1 VGPVPVIDQ
10 NTPAAVRSI
19 QDQGAPQAKAKGT
32 SRLAGR
38 ALAWTADVRWRDALA
53 IAFTAGAIGASVVLV
68 ADAARENKNMLV
80 ILGGVAALLTVAGQT
95 AIRREMLERLARS
108 RRYWFRSSP
117 RGLAEVDADLHFMEG
132 NSRLASLLGITES
145 DLQGKRLT
153 AFFDDHEALGI
164 VSQFSRLR
172 DGVVGTTESDDL
184 AIRSDNERIWLHWR
198 ATAVRRRNGTFQHF
212 VITFEDSTQKHVAE
226 AAAHANL
233 AELEKLN
240 HMKTEFTSMVSHEFR
255 TALTGIQGMSELI
268 NSGQMNPPEVK
279 EYSGYIFQ
287 EAERV
292 NRLITDMLDLDR
304 LEAGKMKLQ
313 MSPVDLNAIVEGV
326 AVRSSVVSDKH
337 TIRTELEPNVPMV
350 LGDSDRL
357 VQVVTNLVSNA
368 IKYSEIG
375 GEVLLSTHFAGGA
388 VEVSIRDHGI
398 GIPADFV
405 DRLFGRFER
414 YEKSP
419 SKVIGTGLGLAIARQ
434 IIEMHGGKIWVESA
448 VGSGS
453 VFRFTIPA
461 VAGLA
466 SKEPTSQLHA
476 VA

>member
-1 VGPVPVIDQ
+1 MPAIVKSTPPADRSNHAQDAPKPKAHG
-10 NTPAAVRSI
+10 NTRS
-19 QDQGAPQAKAKGT
+19 P
-32 SRLAGR
+32 GR
-38 ALAWTADVRWRDALA
+38 ALAWAADVRWREGLA
-53 IAFTAGAIGASVVLV
+53 IAFTTGAVAGSAAVVAHAL
-68 ADAARENKNMLV
+68 RENNNTLV
-80 ILGGVAALLTVAGQT
+80 IVAAVTALLTVAGQT
-95 AIRREMLERLARS
+95 VIRREMLQRQAES
-108 RRYWFRSSP
+108 RQYWFRSSP
-117 RGLAEVDADLHFMEG
+117 RGLAEVDADLQFMEG
-132 NSRLASLLGITES
+132 NSRLASLLAIKETDLPGAGI
-145 DLQGKRLT
+145 T
-153 AFFDDHEALGI
+153 AFFDDHDVAGI
-164 VSQFSRLR
+164 VSEFKRLL
-172 DGVVGTTESDDL
+172 DGAVETIESDDL
-184 AIRSDNERIWLHWR
+184 AIRSDHARIWLHWR
-198 ATAVRRRNGTFQHF
+198 ATAVRRRNGSFEHF
-212 VITFEDSTQKHVAE
+212 VITFEDSTQKHLAE
-226 AAAHANL
+226 DAAHANL

-268 NSGQMNPPEVK
+268 NGGQMNLAEIH

-313 MSPVDLNAIVEGV
+313 MSPLDLNAVVEGV
-326 AVRSSVVSDKH
+326 AVRSSVVSSHH
-337 TIRTELEPNVPMV
+337 TIRTELEANVPIV

-368 IKYSEIG
+368 IKYSPVG
-375 GEVLLSTHFAGGA
+375 GEILISTHFANGA
-388 VEVSIRDHGI
+388 VDVSIRDHGV

-434 IIEMHGGKIWVESA
+434 IIEMHRGKIWVESA
-448 VGSGS
+448 EGSGS
-453 VFRFTIPA
+453 VFHFTIPA
-461 VAGLA
+461 VATATPDVKG
-466 SKEPTSQLHA
+466 PTGQLRA

>member
-1 VGPVPVIDQ
+1 MSVIDK
-10 NTPAAVRSI
+10 NTPAAVPSI
-19 QDQGAPQAKAKGT
+19 QDQGAPKARANGT
-32 SRLAGR
+32 TRLLGR
-38 ALAWTADVRWRDALA
+38 ILQWAADVRWRDALA
-53 IAFTAGAIGASVVLV
+53 IAFTAGAVAASAVLV
-68 ADAARENKNMLV
+68 ADALRENNNTLV
-80 ILGGVAALLTVAGQT
+80 ILGAIAALLTVAGQT
-95 AIRREMLERLARS
+95 AIRREMLERLAES

-117 RGLAEVDADLHFMEG
+117 RGLAELDAGLQFMEG

-145 DLQGKRLT
+145 ELPGKRLT
-153 AFFDDHEALGI
+153 AFFDDHDVLGI
-164 VSQFSRLR
+164 VSQFSRLL
-172 DGVVGTTESDDL
+172 DGAVGTTESDDL

-198 ATAVRRRNGTFQHF
+198 ATAVRRRNGSFQHF

-268 NSGQMNPPEVK
+268 NGGQMKLAEVH

-304 LEAGKMKLQ
+304 LEAGKMKLE
-313 MSPVDLNAIVEGV
+313 MSPIDLNAIVEGV
-326 AVRSSVVSDKH
+326 AVRSSVVSLKH
-337 TIRTELEPNVPMV
+337 RISTELEPNVPMV

-368 IKYSEIG
+368 IKYSPVG
-375 GEVLLSTHFAGGA
+375 GEVLISTHSVNGA
-388 VEVSIRDHGI
+388 VEVSIRDHGV

-453 VFRFTIPA
+453 VFHFTIPA
-461 VAGLA
+461 VVTAIP
-466 SKEPTSQLHA
+466 EPTRPASQLRA

>member
-1 VGPVPVIDQ
+1 MSVIDK

-19 QDQGAPQAKAKGT
+19 QDQGALKARAKGT
-32 SRLAGR
+32 TRLLGR
-38 ALAWTADVRWRDALA
+38 ILAWAADVRWRDALA
-53 IAFTAGAIGASVVLV
+53 IAFTAGAVAASAVLV
-68 ADAARENKNMLV
+68 ADALRENKNTLV
-80 ILGGVAALLTVAGQT
+80 ILGAVAALLTVAGQT
-95 AIRREMLERLARS
+95 AIRREMLERLAES

-117 RGLAEVDADLHFMEG
+117 RGLAEMDADLQFMEG

-145 DLQGKRLT
+145 ELPGKRLT
-153 AFFDDHEALGI
+153 AFFDDYDVLGI
-164 VSQFSRLR
+164 VSQFSRLL
-172 DGVVGTTESDDL
+172 DGAVGTTESDDL

-198 ATAVRRRNGTFQHF
+198 ATAVRRRNGSFQHF

-268 NSGQMNPPEVK
+268 NGGQMELAEVH

-287 EAERV
+287 EAERI

-304 LEAGKMKLQ
+304 LEAGKMKLE
-313 MSPVDLNAIVEGV
+313 MSPIDLNAIVEGV
-326 AVRSSVVSDKH
+326 AVRSSVVSLKH
-337 TIRTELEPNVPMV
+337 RISTALEPNVPMV

-368 IKYSEIG
+368 IKYSPVG
-375 GEVLLSTHFAGGA
+375 GEVLISTHSVNGA
-388 VEVSIRDHGI
+388 VEVSIKDHGV

-434 IIEMHGGKIWVESA
+434 IIEIHGGKIWVESA

-453 VFRFTIPA
+453 VFHFTIPA
-461 VAGLA
+461 VATA
-466 SKEPTSQLHA
+466 MPERKSPTSQLHA
-476 VA
+476 VV

>member
-1 VGPVPVIDQ
+1 MSAIVKGPPSSD
-10 NTPAAVRSI
+10 RSSEG
-19 QDQGAPQAKAKGT
+19 QLAPKPKAKGIV
-32 SRLAGR
+32 RFLGR
-38 ALAWTADVRWRDALA
+38 ALDWAADVRWRDGLA
-53 IAFTAGAIGASVVLV
+53 IGFSAGAVACSAAVVAVALRENDGSVV
-68 ADAARENKNMLV
+68 
-80 ILGGVAALLTVAGQT
+80 ILAGIAALLTVAGQT
-95 AIRREMLERLARS
+95 AIRREMLQRQAES

-117 RGLAEVDADLHFMEG
+117 RGLAEVDADLQFMEG
-132 NSRLASLLGITES
+132 NSRLASLLAIKET
-145 DLQGKRLT
+145 DLPGTSIT
-153 AFFDDHEALGI
+153 AFFDDHDVAGI
-164 VSQFSRLR
+164 VSEFKRLLY
-172 DGVVGTTESDDL
+172 GAVETIESDDL
-184 AIRSDNERIWLHWR
+184 AIRSDQARIWLHWR
-198 ATAVRRRNGTFQHF
+198 ATAVRRRNGSFEHF
-212 VITFEDSTQKHVAE
+212 VITFEDSTQKHLAE
-226 AAAHANL
+226 DAAHADL

-268 NSGQMNPPEVK
+268 NGGQMNLDETH

-304 LEAGKMKLQ
+304 LEADKMKLQ
-313 MSPVDLNAIVEGV
+313 MSPMDLNAVVEGV
-326 AVRSSVVSDKH
+326 AVRSSVVSSH
-337 TIRTELEPNVPMV
+337 HAIRTELEPNVPMV

-368 IKYSEIG
+368 IKYSPVG
-375 GEVLLSTHFAGGA
+375 GEILISTHFANGA
-388 VEVSIRDHGI
+388 VDVSIKDHGV

-434 IIEMHGGKIWVESA
+434 IIEMHRGKIWVESA
-448 VGSGS
+448 EGSGS
-453 VFRFTIPA
+453 VFHFTIPA
-461 VAGLA
+461 VATATPDAKG
-466 SKEPTSQLHA
+466 PTSELRA

>member
-1 VGPVPVIDQ
+1 MSIIGKNPPDAI
-10 NTPAAVRSI
+10 RSL
-19 QDQGAPQAKAKGT
+19 QDRRDTRAKATGT
-32 SRLAGR
+32 TRLLGR
-38 ALAWTADVRWRDALA
+38 VLTWAADVQWRDALA
-53 IAFTAGAIGASVVLV
+53 IAFTAGAVAASAVLV
-68 ADAARENKNMLV
+68 GDAVRENKNVLV
-80 ILGGVAALLTVAGQT
+80 ILGALAALMTVAGQT
-95 AIRREMLERLARS
+95 AMRREMLERLAES

-117 RGLAEVDADLHFMEG
+117 RGLAEVDADLQFMEG
-132 NSRLASLLGITES
+132 NSRLASLLGIAES
-145 DLQGKRLT
+145 DLPGKRLT
-153 AFFDDHEALGI
+153 AFFDDHVVVGI
-164 VSQFSRLR
+164 VSQFSRLL
-172 DGVVGTTESDDL
+172 DGAVGTTESDDL
-184 AIRSDNERIWLHWR
+184 AIRSENERIWLHWR
-198 ATAVRRRNGTFQHF
+198 ATAVRRRNGSFQHF

-268 NSGQMNPPEVK
+268 NAGQMKPAEVH

-304 LEAGKMKLQ
+304 LEAGKMTLQ
-313 MSPVDLNAIVEGV
+313 MSPLDLNAIVEGV
-326 AVRSSVVSDKH
+326 AVRSSVVSSKH
-337 TIRTELEPNVPMV
+337 RISPELEPDVPMV

-357 VQVVTNLVSNA
+357 VQVITNLVSNA
-368 IKYSEIG
+368 IKYSPAG
-375 GEVLLSTHFAGGA
+375 GDVLISTHFANDA
-388 VEVSIRDHGI
+388 VEVSIRDHGV

-448 VGSGS
+448 EGSGS

-461 VAGLA
+461 VAT
-466 SKEPTSQLHA
+466 SMPEPKRPTNQLHA

>member
-1 VGPVPVIDQ
+1 MSAIF
-10 NTPAAVRSI
+10 
-19 QDQGAPQAKAKGT
+19 KGT
-32 SRLAGR
+32 PPADRSNHAQDAPRPKAHGNTRSPGR
-38 ALAWTADVRWRDALA
+38 ALAWAADVRWRDGLA
-53 IAFTAGAIGASVVLV
+53 IAFTTGAVAGSAAVVAHAL
-68 ADAARENKNMLV
+68 RENNNTLV
-80 ILGGVAALLTVAGQT
+80 IVAAVTALLTVAGQT
-95 AIRREMLERLARS
+95 VIRREMLQRQAES
-108 RRYWFRSSP
+108 RQYWFRSSP
-117 RGLAEVDADLHFMEG
+117 RGLAELDANLQFMEG
-132 NSRLASLLGITES
+132 NSRLASLLAIKETDLPGAGI
-145 DLQGKRLT
+145 T
-153 AFFDDHEALGI
+153 AFFDDHDVAGI
-164 VSQFSRLR
+164 VSEFKRLL
-172 DGVVGTTESDDL
+172 DGAVETIESDDL
-184 AIRSDNERIWLHWR
+184 AIRSDHARIWLHWR
-198 ATAVRRRNGTFQHF
+198 ATAVRRRNGSFEHF
-212 VITFEDSTQKHVAE
+212 VITFEDSTQKHLAE
-226 AAAHANL
+226 DAAHANL

-268 NSGQMNPPEVK
+268 NGGQMNLAEIH

-313 MSPVDLNAIVEGV
+313 MSPLDLNAVVEGV
-326 AVRSSVVSDKH
+326 AVRSSVVSSHH
-337 TIRTELEPNVPMV
+337 TIRTELEANVPIV

-368 IKYSEIG
+368 IKYSPVG
-375 GEVLLSTHFAGGA
+375 GEILISTHFANGA
-388 VEVSIRDHGI
+388 VDVSIRDHGV

-434 IIEMHGGKIWVESA
+434 IIEMHRGKIWVESA
-448 VGSGS
+448 EGSGS
-453 VFRFTIPA
+453 VFHFTIPA
-461 VAGLA
+461 VATVTPDVKG
-466 SKEPTSQLHA
+466 PTGQLRA

>member
-1 VGPVPVIDQ
+1 MSAIVK
-10 NTPAAVRSI
+10 
-19 QDQGAPQAKAKGT
+19 GAPPADQSSQAQSAHNAKPNGT
-32 SRLAGR
+32 ARFLGR
-38 ALAWTADVRWRDALA
+38 VLVWAADVRWRDGLA
-53 IAFTAGAIGASVVLV
+53 IGFTAGAVAGSAVVVAKALRESDNTVVILASVV
-68 ADAARENKNMLV
+68 
-80 ILGGVAALLTVAGQT
+80 ALLTVAGQT
-95 AIRREMLERLARS
+95 AIRREMLQRQAES

-117 RGLAEVDADLHFMEG
+117 RGLAEVDADLQFMEG
-132 NSRLASLLGITES
+132 NSRLASLLAIQET
-145 DLQGKRLT
+145 DLPGTHIT
-153 AFFDDHEALGI
+153 AFFDDHDVAGI
-164 VSQFSRLR
+164 VSEFRRLL
-172 DGVVGTTESDDL
+172 DGAVETIESDDL
-184 AIRSDNERIWLHWR
+184 AIRSDHARIWLHWR
-198 ATAVRRRNGTFQHF
+198 ATAVRRRNGSFEHF
-212 VITFEDSTQKHVAE
+212 VITFEDSTQKHLAE
-226 AAAHANL
+226 DAAHANL

-268 NSGQMNPPEVK
+268 NGGEMKPAEIK

-313 MSPVDLNAIVEGV
+313 MSPLDLNAVVEGV
-326 AVRSSVVSDKH
+326 AVRSSVVSSHH
-337 TIRTELEPNVPMV
+337 TIRTELEPNVPIV

-368 IKYSEIG
+368 IKYSPVG
-375 GEVLLSTHFAGGA
+375 GEILISTHFANGA
-388 VEVSIRDHGI
+388 VDVSIKDHGV
-398 GIPADFV
+398 GIAADFV

-434 IIEMHGGKIWVESA
+434 IIEMHRGKIWVETA
-448 VGSGS
+448 EGSGS
-453 VFRFTIPA
+453 VFHFTIPA
-461 VAGLA
+461 VATAAPETKG
-466 SKEPTSQLHA
+466 PTGQLRA

>member
-1 VGPVPVIDQ
+1 MSAIVKSTPPADRSNHAQ
-10 NTPAAVRSI
+10 DAPKPKAHRNTRS
-19 QDQGAPQAKAKGT
+19 P
-32 SRLAGR
+32 GR
-38 ALAWTADVRWRDALA
+38 ALAWAADVRWRDGLA
-53 IAFTAGAIGASVVLV
+53 IAFTTGAVAGSAAVVAHAL
-68 ADAARENKNMLV
+68 RENNNTLV
-80 ILGGVAALLTVAGQT
+80 IVAAVTALLTVAGQT
-95 AIRREMLERLARS
+95 VIRREMLQRQAES
-108 RRYWFRSSP
+108 RQYWFRSSP
-117 RGLAEVDADLHFMEG
+117 RGLAEVDANLQFMEG
-132 NSRLASLLGITES
+132 NSRLASLLAIKETDLPGAGI
-145 DLQGKRLT
+145 T
-153 AFFDDHEALGI
+153 AFFDDHDVAGI
-164 VSQFSRLR
+164 VSEFKRLL
-172 DGVVGTTESDDL
+172 DGAVETIESDDL
-184 AIRSDNERIWLHWR
+184 AIRSDHARIWLHWR
-198 ATAVRRRNGTFQHF
+198 ATAVRRRNGSFEHF
-212 VITFEDSTQKHVAE
+212 VITFEDSTQKHLAE
-226 AAAHANL
+226 DAAHANL

-268 NSGQMNPPEVK
+268 NGGQMNLAEIH

-313 MSPVDLNAIVEGV
+313 MSPLDLNAVVEGV
-326 AVRSSVVSDKH
+326 AVRSSVVSSHH
-337 TIRTELEPNVPMV
+337 TIRTELEANVPIV

-368 IKYSEIG
+368 IKYSPVG
-375 GEVLLSTHFAGGA
+375 GEILISTHFANGA
-388 VEVSIRDHGI
+388 VDVSIRDHGV

-434 IIEMHGGKIWVESA
+434 IIEMHRGKIWVESA
-448 VGSGS
+448 EGSGS
-453 VFRFTIPA
+453 VFHFTIPA
-461 VAGLA
+461 VVTATPDVTG
-466 SKEPTSQLHA
+466 PTGQLRA